1 MRKRFQYKIYSRTG
15 QFIKDWTDVI
25 NEPHFQTVINA
36 GSTELVVELARR
48 SQSFGESVDVAFGNE
63 LQLWCFDDDAPAGV
77 KIFAGHLDHYVPI
90 TQGPRELV
98 RCRFLGFQTELA
110 NYIYENAAGQTQ
122 LAHNSTQPGTIA
134 AAIIDAIKA
143 QGARLDWDT
152 STIQQSGT
160 VVSYTFNVATAKE
173 AIDKVLELYPANWFW
188 YIDADKKLHL
198 HPKKTIA
205 EHTVTIGKEIVSIE
219 PQKRIENVINR
230 ILFTGGGDPPLF
242 RRYDRAA
249 SIQNYG
255 MHAISKVDQRVTLVS
270 TMDTMA
276 NNLLDANEDA
286 EIRTIITLKDN
297 SIDRENGYDIES
309 IRIGQTLQ
317 VRNYQDASTASR
329 WDVMDWD
336 MGNWDF
342 SVANLTETVMQIVAL
357 DYTPHLLTV
366 TISSRPLQIAKR
378 IEDINRNLMA
388 SLTNDNPSGPAIG
401 S

>member
-1 MRKRFQYKIYSRTG
+1 MKKHYAYKIYSRTG
-15 QFIKDWTDVI
+15 QFIKDWTDVV

-48 SQSFGESVDVAFGNE
+48 SQSFGEGDDVAFGNE

-90 TQGPRELV
+90 TQGPRELI

-110 NYIYENAAGQTQ
+110 NYIYEDAAGQTQ
-122 LAHNSTQPGTIA
+122 LAHNSTDPGTIA
-134 AAIIDAIKA
+134 EFIIDRIGA
-143 QGARLDWDT
+143 QGARLDWDEASLQKT
-152 STIQQSGT
+152 GT
-160 VVSYTFNVATAKE
+160 EVSHTFNTASAKE
-173 AIDKVLELYPANWFW
+173 AIDKVLELTPANWFW
-188 YIDADKKLHL
+188 YVDADKKLHL

-230 ILFTGGGDPPLF
+230 IYFTGGGDPPLF
-242 RRYDRAA
+242 RRYERAA

-255 MHAISKVDQRVTLVS
+255 LHALSKVDQRITLTN
-270 TMDTMA
+270 TMDTIA
-276 NNLLDANEDA
+276 ENLLDANEDA
-286 EIRTIITLKDN
+286 EIRTIIALKDN

-357 DYTPHLLTV
+357 DYAPHRLTV
-366 TISSRPLQIAKR
+366 TISSKPPQIAKR

-388 SLTNDNPSGPAIG
+388 SLTNNNPSSPAIG